1 MPQGNDKS
9 TDPRVR
15 ARGIRI
21 LSDLEVFGRGHSTN
35 GARAA
40 SHGDLL
46 FGAQAEQLGTIDTF
60 GLGCLATSN
69 THVHIEIPV
78 MLGPS
83 ALLIQDCGTGQ
94 WQWQFAAQSGEVQA
108 FHFDVAPIET
118 SNGVSGGASGA
129 SPRLIVR
136 VVNFAG
142 LDRVSKEVGH
152 WSLEAWERVH
162 RRSAIVQFSQLVS
175 PTTVEP
181 TDLRHLTTGRSLLLL
196 HDVFATTA
204 STFCQMP
211 MEYRR
216 KLNDMYSN
224 RVWGYDHATLTV
236 TPRRNAERAIELL
249 QQRNAE
255 VQVDIL
261 AVGRGGL
268 VALELVEQRSEWL
281 GVGTVALVGVP
292 LSGNPLCSADHLR
305 SFANR
310 HTNLLSLFPDNP
322 FTTTL
327 DAVCALITQVAT
339 GVMSGLE
346 GVTSMSRG
354 SIAAVPAGPSYS
366 MIVSNAAG
374 DHQQGWS
381 ERLQDAAVDELL
393 GDKHDGIVAVDKAAS
408 AQMGSITSLSGLFH
422 PQLISADTS
431 CSQIIRIFTGAT
443 RKTEPQPGTTPTPTP
458 APAVMRN
465 GAAVDPVRRYQAVER
480 DGAATTL
487 AKTHVSVVHGNVVLD
502 PATVLVGHF
511 LGTGLTG
518 AEWAIDTRTRGRLSL
533 RHLAR
538 LYPEKIGESEILPNA
553 IDDGGTG
560 FPKRAIV
567 VGLGVP
573 GSLTRTGLTNTV
585 TAGLLRLAIAE
596 GERPRPHGSGS
607 RSDDVQVIDLSA
619 LLVGRTGLAALDIE
633 SSVAAIVDGVLATN
647 SRLRSL
653 VNSTGQTLIE
663 RVRYGD
669 ICFVELQED
678 VAEIAAR
685 AVKRIR
691 DLVRVNWQQFTDLTN
706 ADKVRRGEGGW
717 PRRLAYADDPDW
729 QRVVVGQD
737 REQSDDVGTAPVV
750 DDNGGATTRP
760 TITFTVI
767 GQSASTGQET
777 VRPNV
782 GALKSLL
789 ADIVESGD
797 GSKGATL
804 FRLLVP
810 RNLRSAVGSADNLHL
825 IVDQYTACYPWEA
838 LIYGEDG
845 ADAEAISRRAGFI
858 RQFIDTEGTRD
869 RPQIG
874 DTRSALVIGN
884 PPSHLRDLP
893 GATDEAK
900 QIKER
905 LDRNGYTTTLPIW
918 REPIFVVPPPGVAAT
933 VPKPMDESATILH
946 ELSSGRYRILHI
958 AAHGV
963 QTKGNRDETGVVIG
977 PHSYLTADDIH
988 NLSNIP
994 EMVFLN
1000 CCNLGANPGLAAN
1013 LARAFMRSGAQV
1025 VIAAGWPVGDAVATR
1040 FADRFYQEMLDGST
1054 FGAAVTMAR
1063 RVAYAGATDLTW
1075 AAYQCYGDPGYRIEA
1090 RTASGVGVPS
1100 MVSAAEFLRSVE
1112 IIRVKAG
1119 DIGRLR
1125 DEPQIIGRERL
1136 LQRLRSLCASQVER
1150 TSKQSKSKSDQ
1161 ENNGGARGG
1170 SGDGDVEGTQLSSWM
1185 NARSLAAIAETA
1197 AELGDFEMAGEYF
1210 NLAVAENKAQAPVA
1224 AVEQR
1229 GQFEIRRALQVLRS
1243 GDKARANELAAV
1255 AEEHLNQAMQLGRTK
1270 ERLCLM
1276 GSFWKKRAAML
1287 ALQAGDDASQQG
1299 EILDNVKRAADFYK
1313 KAMEIDPGDAYPV
1326 LVWIQLTK
1334 LSTGSNPDPDKIAM
1348 NRAMKESSSVEGDF
1362 WQRAALG
1369 DKMLTLLVTSPTAV
1383 IEDVVTSYCEAFEL
1397 RSSWKERSSVL
1408 DHIRDLIALSEGTKG
1423 EKLETLLDELI
1434 TTIHVRLGQD
1444 E

>member
-1 MPQGNDKS
+1 MPQGNEKS
-9 TDPRVR
+9 ADPRVR
-15 ARGIRI
+15 PRGIRI
-21 LSDLEVFGRGHSTN
+21 ISNLDVFARGQST
-35 GARAA
+35 RDVYAA
-40 SHGDLL
+40 SREDLL

-60 GLGCLATSN
+60 GLGGFSESN

-78 MLGPS
+78 NLGPS
-83 ALLIQDCGTGQ
+83 ALLVHDVLSGQ
-94 WQWQFAAQSGEVQA
+94 WQWQFAGQSGEVQA
-108 FHFDVAPIET
+108 FHFDVAAVET
-118 SNGVSGGASGA
+118 TGGAPGGA
-129 SPRLIVR
+129 IGAAPRLTVR
-136 VVNFAG
+136 VVNFVG
-142 LDRVSKEVGH
+142 LDRVAKEAGH
-152 WSLEAWERVH
+152 WSLDAWERIN

-181 TDLRHLTTGRSLLLL
+181 TDLRSLANGRSLLLL

-216 KLNDMYSN
+216 KLNELYSN
-224 RVWGYDHATLTV
+224 RVWGYDHATLTL
-236 TPRRNAERAIELL
+236 TPRRNAERLIELL
-249 QQRNAE
+249 QQRNLEA
-255 VQVDIL
+255 QVDIL

-292 LSGNPLCSADHLR
+292 LGGNPLCSADRIR

-310 HTNLLSLFPDNP
+310 HTNLLSMFPDNP

-327 DAVCALITQVAT
+327 DAVCAMITQVAT

-354 SIAAVPAGPSYS
+354 CNSTFPAGPSYA
-366 MIVSNAAG
+366 MIVGNAVRG
-374 DHQQGWS
+374 DQHPWS
-381 ERLQDAAVDELL
+381 ERLRDAAVDDVL
-393 GDKHDGIVAVDKAAS
+393 GDKHDGIVAADKAANS
-408 AQMGSITSLSGLFH
+408 QMGAVTNLEGLFH
-422 PQLISADTS
+422 RQLISAGTS
-431 CSQIIRIFTGAT
+431 CRQIIQIFSGAT
-443 RKTEPQPGTTPTPTP
+443 KKAAAGTAPLPTPTP
-458 APAVMRN
+458 APALIRD
-465 GAAVDPVRRYQAVER
+465 GAPVDPVRRYQAVER
-480 DGAATTL
+480 AQSGATL
-487 AKTHVSVVHGNVVLD
+487 AKTHVSVVHGNVVLE

-538 LYPEKIGESEILPNA
+538 LYPEKIGESEILPNT
-553 IDDGGTG
+553 IGDGGTG
-560 FPKRAIV
+560 FPARAIV

-596 GERPRPHGSGS
+596 GERPRTPS
-607 RSDDVQVIDLSA
+607 RGKDSNVDEVQVIDLSA

-663 RVRYGD
+663 RVRFGD

-691 DLVRVNWQQFTDLTN
+691 DLVRVNWQPFTDLTN
-706 ADKVRRGEGGW
+706 ADKVRHGEGGW

-737 REQSDDVGTAPVV
+737 RDQTDDVGAGSGV
-750 DDNGGATTRP
+750 DSDGGATSRP

-845 ADAEAISRRAGFI
+845 ADTEAISRRAGFI

-905 LDRNGYTTTLPIW
+905 LDRNGYTTTMPIW
-918 REPIFVVPPPGVAAT
+918 REPIFVVPPPGVPAT
-933 VPKPMDESATILH
+933 VPQPMDESATILH

-958 AAHGV
+958 AGHGV

-988 NLSNIP
+988 NQSNIP

-1100 MVSAAEFLRSVE
+1100 MVSGAEFLRSVE
-1112 IIRVKAG
+1112 IIRVKAA

-1136 LQRLRSLCASQVER
+1136 LQRLRSLCASQVELTNR
-1150 TSKQSKSKSDQ
+1150 KSKSRSDNDDNDDD
-1161 ENNGGARGG
+1161 EADR
-1170 SGDGDVEGTQLSSWM
+1170 TQLSSWM

-1197 AELGDFEMAGEYF
+1197 AELGDFEMAGDYF
-1210 NLAVAENKAQAPVA
+1210 NLAVSENNAQAPVA

-1243 GDKARANELAAV
+1243 GDRDCANELAAA

-1276 GSFWKKRAAML
+1276 GSFWKKRAAMI
-1287 ALQAGDDASQQG
+1287 ALQAGDDTTQHDTIH
-1299 EILDNVKRAADFYK
+1299 EHVK
-1313 KAMEIDPGDAYPV
+1313 KAANFYREAMEKDPDDAYPV

-1334 LSTGSNPDPDKIAM
+1334 LSTGHNPDPDRAAM
-1348 NRAMKESSSVEGDF
+1348 NRAMKASSSLEGDF
-1362 WQRAALG
+1362 WQRAAIG
-1369 DKMLTLLVTSPTAV
+1369 DKMLTLLVTSPAEV
-1383 IEDVVTSYCEAFEL
+1383 IEDVVTNYCTAFEL
-1397 RSSWKERSSVL
+1397 RSSWRERSSVL
-1408 DHIRDLIALSEGTKG
+1408 DHIRDLIALAEGTKR
-1423 EKLETLLDELI
+1423 EKLETLLDALI
-1434 TTIHVRLGQD
+1434 TTIHERLGQD